1 MADGGMNR
9 SALAFGIFFV
19 LGGVAFLLDRLDVW
33 DLRARYLLPSLLVAL
48 GVAILVGGRAGGSDS
63 PAVGSG
69 TPETGTPD
77 SGTPD
82 SGGAS

>member
-1 MADGGMNR
+1 MADGGISR

-33 DLRARYLLPSLLVAL
+33 DLRARYLLPSLLIAL
-48 GVAILVGGRAGGSDS
+48 GVAILVGGRTGGSDS
-63 PAVGSG
+63 PGAGSG
-69 TPETGTPD
+69 GPE
-77 SGTPD
+77 SGAPE